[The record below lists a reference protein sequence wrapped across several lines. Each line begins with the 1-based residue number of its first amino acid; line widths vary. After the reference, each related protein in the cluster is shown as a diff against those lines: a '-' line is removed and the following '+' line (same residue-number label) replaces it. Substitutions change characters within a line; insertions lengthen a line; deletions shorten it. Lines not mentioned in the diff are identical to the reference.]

1 MASFTGY
8 KMMGVNAYSKHK
20 EWALKL
26 ADWFTNEQNQML
38 RLQERDQGPSNINAA
53 ASDQVKNVPAI
64 QAVIDQAQYGK
75 LQRVGNSYW
84 DAMSAFGEQ
93 MATGSV
99 NGADPQEIMDTL
111 VDGITQ
117 STAK

>member
-1 MASFTGY
+1 M
-8 KMMGVNAYSKHK
+8 
-20 EWALKL
+20 
-26 ADWFTNEQNQML
+26 
-38 RLQERDQGPSNINAA
+38 
-53 ASDQVKNVPAI
+53 
-64 QAVIDQAQYGK
+64 DQAQYGK